1 MFYRLNEKLLLR
13 GWEKLPWAVV
23 EKGAHHPLFISAREM
38 QALQLCNGRIDLSL
52 LLVPQEVRELL
63 PMLEERGVII
73 PCQRGPHRRGGPSR
87 CSMPGIVTAPDG
99 KQNRPPECVGLTA
112 PGALLLAHHVT
123 NRLPPSSASTVS
135 TSPGFTSAAMMRLA
149 TRVSTLLCR

>member
-1 MFYRLNEKLLLR
+1 M
-13 GWEKLPWAVV
+13 V

-52 LLVPQEVRELL
+52 PLVPQEVRELL

-87 CSMPGIVTAPDG
+87 CSMPGIVTAPPTE
-99 KQNRPPECVGLTA
+99 NRTGP
-112 PGALLLAHHVT
+112 
-123 NRLPPSSASTVS
+123 RSAS
-135 TSPGFTSAAMMRLA
+135 A
-149 TRVSTLLCR
+149 